1 MKWQKIKT
9 VLLSAIGGA
18 IVWWIV
24 LAAGWGWMSSASAEK
39 RASERAQAAVLE
51 ALTPICVANF
61 QHDADREAKLVALKE
76 ASTWLRGDYVV
87 QQGWATMPGSDTP
100 DRGIA
105 AACVS
110 RILELESTS

>member
-1 MKWQKIKT
+1 MKWKTVKT

-24 LAAGWGWMSSASAEK
+24 LTAAWGWMSPGSAEK
-39 RASERAQAAVLE
+39 LASERAETAVLE

-61 QHDADREAKLVALKE
+61 QQDTEWA
-76 ASTWLRGDYVV
+76 ASSWSRDDYVLK
-87 QQGWATMPGSDTP
+87 QGWTTMPGSDEP
-100 DRGIA
+100 EQRIA

-110 RILELESTS
+110 RILELETTS